1 MRHLLAAERVRFG
14 RRRDLWV
21 VVALVPV
28 IMGLLF
34 VMEFNALTTPPGTDF
49 VMDPPDPVLEAD
61 LEAQALA
68 EWRQQLTAQLSAFAF
83 PASLLKV
90 GGNVVPLIL
99 LAIYVSVALA
109 AGEFEWG
116 TVRTIHLT
124 SRRGRAFAVRLLVIV
139 GLVGVTWL
147 VAMILGA
154 VLPFF
159 MRFEDA
165 PLQGFSTGL
174 PPDLIGGLALRLA
187 TLLPY
192 AAIPALLAVLT
203 RSISVA
209 FLLTVLF
216 IAADLALAATPFWT
230 TSPVPW
236 FPALTISGSI
246 IRLIGSPDAP
256 IAGAAPAW
264 LALVALL
271 AWSFLPM
278 LAAIARFRRLDLNE

>member
-21 VVALVPV
+21 LVMLVPV

-34 VMEFNALTTPPGTDF
+34 VSEFNALTTPPATDF
-49 VMDPPDPVLEAD
+49 FIDPPDPVLEAEMRD
-61 LEAQALA
+61 QALA
-68 EWRQQLTAQLSAFAF
+68 EWRQQVATGLPAFAF

-90 GGNVVPLIL
+90 AGNVVPLIL

-124 SRRGRAFAVRLLVIV
+124 SSRGRAFVVRLLVIV
-139 GLVGVTWL
+139 GLVGVAWL
-147 VAMILGA
+147 LAMALGA
-154 VLPFF
+154 ILPFL

-165 PLQGFSTGL
+165 PLQGFSTGP
-174 PPDLIGGLALRLA
+174 PPDFLGGIALRVA
-187 TLLPY
+187 TLLPF

-216 IAADLALAATPFWT
+216 IAADLALASTPFWST
-230 TSPVPW
+230 TPVPW
-236 FPALTISGSI
+236 APALTLSGSI
-246 IRLIGSPDAP
+246 IRLIGSPDAT
-256 IAGAAPAW
+256 IATAAPAW
-264 LALVALL
+264 LAGVALL
-271 AWSFLPM
+271 GWGLLPM
-278 LAAIARFRRLDLNE
+278 LAATARFRSLDLNE